1 MARQRSPARDEAFEI
16 YKEHKGNITNREI
29 ANILNEDEKKIAVWK
44 QRDKWDN
51 NSNVVQQKNKC
62 CTTNKNTNK
71 KAKKK
76 SGKEPIADE
85 VEEIMSNEELTEK
98 QRLFCLYY
106 IQDHNATIAAIKAGY
121 SKDTARIIGAQ
132 NLSKLNIK
140 NELKRLRGLIGK
152 EIFTET
158 IDIYRQQEAIAFA
171 NINNFLEIDVKGE
184 DFKYNT
190 VLVKPSDEIDG
201 SLISEVKQGKYGVS
215 IKLYDKSKALD
226 SVYNI
231 LKEIPKEEIQ
241 LEKEKLDLE
250 KRKLEIEKLKAEIT
264 KLNVNGASSEKQK
277 GNMDKLLEVFN
288 KGPVVE

>member
-16 YKEHKGNITNREI
+16 YKKHEGNITNREI
-29 ANILNEDEKKIAVWK
+29 ASILNEDEKKIAVWK

-62 CTTNKNTNK
+62 CTTNKNTSK
-71 KAKKK
+71 KTKKK
-76 SGKEPIADE
+76 SSKESIADE
-85 VEEIMSNEELTEK
+85 VKEVLENTELTDK

-171 NINNFLEIDVKGE
+171 NINNFLEIDVKGD

-215 IKLYDKSKALD
+215 IKLHDKSKALD

-231 LKEIPKEEIQ
+231 LKEMPKEEIQ

-288 KGPVVE
+288 KGPVIE

>member
-76 SGKEPIADE
+76 SSKEPIADE

-140 NELKRLRGLIGK
+140 NELKRLLGLIGK

-264 KLNVNGASSEKQK
+264 KLNVNGTSSEKQK